1 MSEFK
6 KSPDVTVEGFRK
18 LYLPNF
24 CIIDSEVRKDKS
36 LSGDEK
42 IFFGELNVLA
52 SERGYCWGTDEEFAE
67 LKEVSV
73 RTLQRYLINLEKSG
87 FIKRQTVSV
96 TYRNENGDI
105 RWKKDRKIW
114 INNMKFKKF
123 ANTTDLAGSI
133 EHDKCG
139 GILKVKEKENN
150 NNKEAKPK
158 TPTAVVV
165 PSHKE
170 IILEP
175 AIEKTHA
182 EIISKPAVEKNHKE
196 KLLERTKLTAP
207 EQMGIKTKFGHLS
220 DDVFTEAI
228 EAFFE
233 YERKNGSENYIALLK
248 SALGANEYKKPWTK
262 NQAVQ
267 TAQDKELER
276 KKHEDKI
283 FFRKYR
289 VKAMQD
295 KYETNKYFTRKDGHI
310 INFKIGEKFCEYQMR
325 DMVRYAMIIYDSDNF
340 EKEIDA
346 LEKEIEKRIN
356 AEKK

>member
-1 MSEFK
+1 MTSLSSQHHSFDVHLAVEYGIEEAIIIHHFQHWIDYNMHKPNGEKTSYREGRWWTYQTIDEIAAWFRYLNPRKVKYAIDQLVEKGVLIKGNFNKKCFDKTVWYAFK
-6 KSPDVTVEGFRK
+6 DQKKFT
-18 LYLPNF
+18 
-24 CIIDSEVRKDKS
+24 KDKIVKCIDNFVVPIPDTKTDTKKTTTTHEELEPKNP
-36 LSGDEK
+36 LS
-42 IFFGELNVLA
+42 
-52 SERGYCWGTDEEFAE
+52 
-67 LKEVSV
+67 
-73 RTLQRYLINLEKSG
+73 
-87 FIKRQTVSV
+87 
-96 TYRNENGDI
+96 
-105 RWKKDRKIW
+105 
-114 INNMKFKKF
+114 
-123 ANTTDLAGSI
+123 
-133 EHDKCG
+133 
-139 GILKVKEKENN
+139 
-150 NNKEAKPK
+150 
-158 TPTAVVV
+158 VVV
-165 PSHKE
+165 PFSHK
-170 IILEP
+170 
-175 AIEKTHA
+175 
-182 EIISKPAVEKNHKE
+182 EIISKPAVEKNNKE

-207 EQMGIKTKFGHLS
+207 EQMGIKTKFDHLS

-289 VKAMQD
+289 VKAMKD

-310 INFKIGEKFCEYQMR
+310 IIFKIGEKFCEYQMR